1 MKRKRLKIAID
12 AFTVSM
18 KSAVSNLSCDASIL
32 LQFLIAQTILS
43 IIYSE
48 AIDDEMISFSE
59 EEICNH
65 FQISSIQAENR
76 IKELEQAGFIT
87 VETKSMGKEVESDGV
102 HAIGRWEQL

>member
-1 MKRKRLKIAID
+1 MKSNRLKIVIGAL
-12 AFTVSM
+12 TVSM
-18 KSAVSNLSCDASIL
+18 ESAVSNLSCDASII
-32 LQFLIAQTILS
+32 LQYMIAKTIVS
-43 IIYSE
+43 IINSE
-48 AIDDEMISFSE
+48 GIDDEMISFSE

-102 HAIGRWEQL
+102 HAISRWK